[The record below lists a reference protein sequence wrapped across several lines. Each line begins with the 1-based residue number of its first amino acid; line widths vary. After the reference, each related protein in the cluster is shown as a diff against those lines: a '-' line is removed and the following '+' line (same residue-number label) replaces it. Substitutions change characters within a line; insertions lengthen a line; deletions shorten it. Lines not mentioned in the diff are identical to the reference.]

1 MIDWSEVTLHVNYFH
16 ERPGTS
22 KRKFIQKAA
31 ELAEFSDCPKRHGCV
46 VVRSGVIVGRGWNKH
61 RNSVNILAPEHIL
74 TGSSV
79 HAERMALKAAGENAK
94 GADIYVVRIGVR
106 GDLLLSRP
114 CNLCYAEIIK
124 SGVTEIYHT

>member
-1 MIDWSEVTLHVNYFH
+1 MTLHCSYFYEH
-16 ERPGTS
+16 VSTQR
-22 KRKFIQKAA
+22 RKFIERAV

-61 RNSVNILAPEHIL
+61 RNSVDVLAPEHIL

-79 HAERMALKAAGENAK
+79 HAERMALKAAGDQAK
-94 GADIYVVRIGVR
+94 GADIYVVRIGAK

-124 SGVTEIYHT
+124 SGITEIWHT